1 MKKILYFS
9 LFLPYLI
16 YSQVDWNVPTIKA
29 PKIKASNPYQQP
41 VQLVVTQNPWV
52 SAANAQNMANQNFA
66 NNIRAAAARG
76 AFKTAGQKA
85 EDIVSLKDKNLNQYK
100 YIVIS
105 NISAAKDK
113 EVKKMKAVVLEE
125 LKQTNYIIL
134 DDFNKI
140 PKELEDNLD
149 MCLLL
154 SVSSQNDGWPF
165 KKVILFIT
173 DYDGNIIHQR
183 GVRHDRS
190 AHYLTKLTLSSIAR
204 HPHVF
209 RKQIV
214 LDKNKITRQEAIKK
228 LKEAKDLFD
237 SGIIN
242 SLEYE
247 VFSNKYKPIIININ
261 D

>member
-1 MKKILYFS
+1 
-9 LFLPYLI
+9 
-16 YSQVDWNVPTIKA
+16 
-29 PKIKASNPYQQP
+29 
-41 VQLVVTQNPWV
+41 
-52 SAANAQNMANQNFA
+52 
-66 NNIRAAAARG
+66 
-76 AFKTAGQKA
+76 
-85 EDIVSLKDKNLNQYK
+85 
-100 YIVIS
+100 
-105 NISAAKDK
+105 
-113 EVKKMKAVVLEE
+113 
-125 LKQTNYIIL
+125 
-134 DDFNKI
+134 
-140 PKELEDNLD
+140 

-190 AHYLTKLTLSSIAR
+190 AHYLTKLTLSSIVS

-242 SLEYE
+242 SGEYE
-247 VFSNKYKPIIININ
+247 VFSNKYKPIIMNIN